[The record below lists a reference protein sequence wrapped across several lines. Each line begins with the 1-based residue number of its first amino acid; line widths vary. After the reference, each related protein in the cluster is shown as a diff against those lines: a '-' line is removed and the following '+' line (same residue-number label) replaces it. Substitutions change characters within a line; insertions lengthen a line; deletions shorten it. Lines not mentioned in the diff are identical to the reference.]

1 MTDSHWRK
9 SGFNAPLKDFLKERE
24 AYCVSAC
31 ARILKWNWL
40 NDDIWTLCEN
50 TFRRSVFLPNTAVQ
64 ALFFHSQRSVFPIFG
79 RDNVPD
85 LPFLE
90 RFLKKVPIHAIQG
103 LQNDVAILEDAV
115 FPYGFKPAETVDY
128 ELMAL
133 DTAPIP
139 LSRTHSP
146 AGLVLRKPL
155 SADMDRLFRLQSAY
169 EQEEVLPRGVEFNAA
184 ACRLLLE
191 QIVAHEQMLIA
202 CIGPR
207 IVGKINTSA
216 KSFSRY
222 QVGGVFVHPDY
233 RGQGIASRMA
243 LVFVN
248 LLRAQGRNI
257 SLFVRMRNTT
267 ARAIYRNIGFHT
279 LGTYRISYY

>member
-1 MTDSHWRK
+1 MTDNRWRK
-9 SGFNAPLKDFLKERE
+9 SGFSAPLKDFLKARE

-31 ARILKWNWL
+31 ARVMKWNWL
-40 NDDIWTLCEN
+40 CDDLWTLGGSAPYKAM
-50 TFRRSVFLPNTAVQ
+50 FGVGASVD

-79 RDNVPD
+79 EVGIPE

-103 LQNDVAILEDAV
+103 LQNDVEILDNAV
-115 FPYGFKPAETVDY
+115 FPYGLKPAETVDY

-133 DTAPIP
+133 DAAPP
-139 LSRTHSP
+139 PPCFTQGP
-146 AGLVLRKPL
+146 ASLVLRKPL
-155 SADMDRLFRLQSAY
+155 TSDMDRLFKLQSAY

-191 QIVAHEQMLIA
+191 HLVAQEQMLIA

-248 LLRAQGRNI
+248 LLRAQGRDI

-267 ARAIYRNIGFHT
+267 ARALYRRIGFRT